1 VIQNLQFAIV
11 CGKRSVSDPI
21 FWLGLSILLVAISLT
36 ALLTVAIPA
45 FGELGR
51 AARSAEKLFEMLNR
65 ELPPTLDALR
75 ITGNEVTELTDDV
88 TQGVQ
93 SASQVVKQ
101 VDQTITGV
109 KQQAQKA
116 QTTGRSL
123 FAGMKAAWRTL
134 NQPTSRRSHRIA
146 AESRRSIEHNGNHIE
161 EVTPDIELNY
171 EWQDE
176 DASQPANQPETPRSH
191 IRRDSE

>member
-1 VIQNLQFAIV
+1 VT
-11 CGKRSVSDPI
+11 DPI

-45 FGELGR
+45 FNEMGR
-51 AARSAEKLFEMLNR
+51 AARSAEKLFDTLNR
-65 ELPPTLDALR
+65 ELPPTLEALR

-93 SASQVVKQ
+93 SASQVAKQ

-116 QTTGRSL
+116 QTTGRSV
-123 FAGMKAAWRTL
+123 FAGFKAAWRTL
-134 NQPTSRRSHRIA
+134 NQPPSKSRRSTLYREELNGHHLEELEQSSHLELHYEWDEDA
-146 AESRRSIEHNGNHIE
+146 AKE
-161 EVTPDIELNY
+161 PDIE
-171 EWQDE
+171 
-176 DASQPANQPETPRSH
+176 ETPRPAV
-191 IRRDSE
+191 RPDPEN